1 MFHVAPYGETTPFGA
16 RSEEEGVATEY
27 EVGVLVG
34 LLIGE
39 GHFGGDRRQPQIT
52 LRMHVRHGAMFRWL
66 ERTFPGGRLYGPY
79 DHGGRRYF
87 QWMLRGPDLRELL
100 PLLQERITADLD
112 AYAFERLQQM
122 LDRYGTKLSPRESDV
137 PVTASFGGDDQ
148 EVQSSEEELPD
159 SSRIGDIF
167 SRLRELEGE

>member
-1 MFHVAPYGETTPFGA
+1 M
-16 RSEEEGVATEY
+16 ATEY

-39 GHFGGDRRQPQIT
+39 GHFGGDSRQPQIT

-66 ERTFPGGRLYGPY
+66 QRTFPGGRLYGPY

-87 QWMLRGPDLRELL
+87 QWMLRGPDLRDLL
-100 PLLQERITADLD
+100 PLLRDRITADLD

-122 LDRYGTKLSPRESDV
+122 LDRYATKLGNREGDEPVDV
-137 PVTASFGGDDQ
+137 GIGTDEHEIASG
-148 EVQSSEEELPD
+148 EEGLPD

-167 SRLRELEGE
+167 SRLRELEEE